1 MKALIWLVVLFAGAA
16 AVAVL
21 THSYPG
27 NVFIIIGDELRRVSL
42 NTFILTTVVFV
53 VVLYLLLSL
62 LGRVVS
68 IPGGMRRYGKRRR
81 SAKVADALNEAGQA
95 FFEGRFQKAQTEA
108 EKVLKNKECGDAAP
122 LALMLAAYSAEQT
135 NDDTAKQGYLQ
146 RLAALPESMQLS
158 RYLLEAES
166 ALERYDYEAAQTS
179 IDAARKL
186 NPGLTRLLQLE
197 LRMAVDQKDA
207 MKVLRLTEQL
217 AKAGALSATE
227 LQQYQWVAYRQLL
240 AQCHDVKALK
250 ACLKRIPEADQ
261 KGGLSVEIAE
271 RFQQLGLYAQ
281 AAKWAKANYP
291 LKRDV
296 ALLNVLFESSAN
308 LSDKEQQQAFEAA
321 DGWLKTYREDTDLL
335 LALGEAAY
343 QRQLWGKAQSYL
355 EASLSQHPSIQAH
368 LALAKVFKAT
378 EQKALAEQHQAAALA
393 LVEQAGSWDEA

>member
-27 NVFIIIGDELRRVSL
+27 NVFIIIGDDLRRVSL

-240 AQCHDVKALK
+240 AQCHDAKALK
-250 ACLKRIPEADQ
+250 TCLKRIPEVDQ

>member
-53 VVLYLLLSL
+53 VVLFLLLSL
-62 LGRVVS
+62 LGRMVS
-68 IPGGMRRYGKRRR
+68 IPGGMRRYGQRRR

-95 FFEGRFQKAQTEA
+95 FFEGRFQKAQSEA

-135 NDDTAKQGYLQ
+135 NDDAAKQGYLQ

-186 NPGLTRLLQLE
+186 NPGLNRLLQLE

-217 AKAGALSATE
+217 GKAGALSATE

-240 AQCHDVKALK
+240 AQCHDAKALK
-250 ACLKRIPEADQ
+250 TCLKRIPEADQ

-281 AAKWAKANYP
+281 AAKWAKTHYP
-291 LKRDV
+291 LNRDV
-296 ALLNVLFESSAN
+296 ALLNVLFESSAS

-321 DGWLKTYREDTDLL
+321 DGWLKIYREDTDLL

>member
-53 VVLYLLLSL
+53 VVLFLLLSL
-62 LGRVVS
+62 LGRMVS
-68 IPGGMRRYGKRRR
+68 IPGGMRRYGQRRR

-95 FFEGRFQKAQTEA
+95 FFEGRFQKAQSEA

-135 NDDTAKQGYLQ
+135 NDDAAKQGYLQ

-217 AKAGALSATE
+217 GKAGALSATE

-240 AQCHDVKALK
+240 AQCHDAKALK
-250 ACLKRIPEADQ
+250 TCLKRIPDADQ

-271 RFQQLGLYAQ
+271 RFQQLGLYDQ

-296 ALLNVLFESSAN
+296 ALLNVLFESSAS

>member
-53 VVLYLLLSL
+53 VVLFLLLSL
-62 LGRVVS
+62 LGRMVS
-68 IPGGMRRYGKRRR
+68 IPGGMRRYGQRRR

-95 FFEGRFQKAQTEA
+95 FFEGRFQKAQSEA

-135 NDDTAKQGYLQ
+135 NDDAAKQGYLQ

-166 ALERYDYEAAQTS
+166 ALERCDYEAAQIS

-217 AKAGALSATE
+217 GKAGALSATE

-240 AQCHDVKALK
+240 AQCHDAKALK
-250 ACLKRIPEADQ
+250 ICLKRIPEADQ

-281 AAKWAKANYP
+281 AAKWAKTHYP

-296 ALLNVLFESSAN
+296 ALLNVLFESSAS

>member
-240 AQCHDVKALK
+240 AQCHDAKALK
-250 ACLKRIPEADQ
+250 TCLKRIPEADQ

-378 EQKALAEQHQAAALA
+378 EQKALAEQHQAAALV

>member
-240 AQCHDVKALK
+240 AQCHDAKALK
-250 ACLKRIPEADQ
+250 TCLKRIPEADQ

-368 LALAKVFKAT
+368 LALAKVFKAK

>member
-53 VVLYLLLSL
+53 VVLFLLLSL
-62 LGRVVS
+62 LGRMVS
-68 IPGGMRRYGKRRR
+68 IPGGMRRYGQRRR

-95 FFEGRFQKAQTEA
+95 FFEGRFQKAQSEA

-135 NDDTAKQGYLQ
+135 NDDAAKQGYLQ

-217 AKAGALSATE
+217 GKAGALSATE

-240 AQCHDVKALK
+240 AQCHDAKALK
-250 ACLKRIPEADQ
+250 TCLKRIPEADQ

-281 AAKWAKANYP
+281 AAKWAKTHYP
-291 LKRDV
+291 LNRDV
-296 ALLNVLFESSAN
+296 ALLNVLFESSAS

-378 EQKALAEQHQAAALA
+378 EQKALAEQHQAAALV

>member
-53 VVLYLLLSL
+53 VVLFLLLSL
-62 LGRVVS
+62 LGRMVS
-68 IPGGMRRYGKRRR
+68 IPGGMRRYGQRRR

-95 FFEGRFQKAQTEA
+95 FFEGRFQKAQSEA

-135 NDDTAKQGYLQ
+135 NDDAAKQGYLQ
-146 RLAALPESMQLS
+146 RLATLPESMQLS

-217 AKAGALSATE
+217 GKAGALSATE

-240 AQCHDVKALK
+240 AQCHDAKALK
-250 ACLKRIPEADQ
+250 ICLKRIPEADQ

-281 AAKWAKANYP
+281 AAKWAKTHYP
-291 LKRDV
+291 LNRDV
-296 ALLNVLFESSAN
+296 ALLNVLFESSAS

>member
-62 LGRVVS
+62 LGRMVS
-68 IPGGMRRYGKRRR
+68 IPGGMRRYGQRRR

-95 FFEGRFQKAQTEA
+95 FFEGRFQKAQSEA

-135 NDDTAKQGYLQ
+135 NDDAAKQGYLQ

-217 AKAGALSATE
+217 GKAGALSATE

-240 AQCHDVKALK
+240 AQFHDAKALK
-250 ACLKRIPEADQ
+250 ICLKRIPEADQ

-281 AAKWAKANYP
+281 AAKWAKTHYP

-296 ALLNVLFESSAN
+296 ALLNVLFESSAS

>member
-53 VVLYLLLSL
+53 VVLYLLLSI

-146 RLAALPESMQLS
+146 RLAALPEYMQLS

-240 AQCHDVKALK
+240 AQCHDAKALK
-250 ACLKRIPEADQ
+250 TCLKRIPEADQ

-271 RFQQLGLYAQ
+271 RFQQLGLYTQ

-355 EASLSQHPSIQAH
+355 EASLSQQPSIQAH

>member
-53 VVLYLLLSL
+53 VVLFLLLSL
-62 LGRVVS
+62 LGRMVS
-68 IPGGMRRYGKRRR
+68 IPGGMRRYGQRRR

-95 FFEGRFQKAQTEA
+95 FFEGRFQKAQSEA

-135 NDDTAKQGYLQ
+135 NDDAAKQGYLQ

-217 AKAGALSATE
+217 GKAGALSATE

-240 AQCHDVKALK
+240 AQCHDAKALK
-250 ACLKRIPEADQ
+250 ICLKRIPEADQ

-281 AAKWAKANYP
+281 AAKWAKTHYP
-291 LKRDV
+291 LNRDV
-296 ALLNVLFESSAN
+296 ALLNVLFESSAS

>member
-81 SAKVADALNEAGQA
+81 SAKLADALNEAGQA

-240 AQCHDVKALK
+240 AQCHDAKALK
-250 ACLKRIPEADQ
+250 TCLKRIPEADQ

-308 LSDKEQQQAFEAA
+308 LSDKEQQQIGRASC
-321 DGWLKTYREDTDLL
+321 RE
-335 LALGEAAY
+335 
-343 QRQLWGKAQSYL
+343 RVS
-355 EASLSQHPSIQAH
+355 SP
-368 LALAKVFKAT
+368 V
-378 EQKALAEQHQAAALA
+378 
-393 LVEQAGSWDEA
+393 

>member
-53 VVLYLLLSL
+53 VVLFLLLSL
-62 LGRVVS
+62 LGRMVS
-68 IPGGMRRYGKRRR
+68 IPGGMRRYGQRRR

-95 FFEGRFQKAQTEA
+95 FFEGRFQKAQSEA

-135 NDDTAKQGYLQ
+135 NDDAAKQGYLQ

-240 AQCHDVKALK
+240 AQCHDAKALK
-250 ACLKRIPEADQ
+250 TCLKRIPEADQ

-281 AAKWAKANYP
+281 AAKWAKTHYP

-296 ALLNVLFESSAN
+296 ALLNVLFESSAS

>member
-53 VVLYLLLSL
+53 VVLFLLLSL
-62 LGRVVS
+62 LGRMVS
-68 IPGGMRRYGKRRR
+68 IPGGMRRYGQRRR

-95 FFEGRFQKAQTEA
+95 FFEGRFQKAQSEA

-135 NDDTAKQGYLQ
+135 NDDAAKQGYLQ

-217 AKAGALSATE
+217 GKAGALSATE

-240 AQCHDVKALK
+240 AQCHDAKALK
-250 ACLKRIPEADQ
+250 TCLKRIPEADQ

-281 AAKWAKANYP
+281 AAKWAKTHYP

-296 ALLNVLFESSAN
+296 ALLNVLFESSAS

-378 EQKALAEQHQAAALA
+378 EQKALAEQHQAAALV

>member
-240 AQCHDVKALK
+240 AQCHDAKALK

-355 EASLSQHPSIQAH
+355 EASLSQQPSIQAH

>member
-122 LALMLAAYSAEQT
+122 LALMLAAYSAEQI

-240 AQCHDVKALK
+240 AQCHDAKALK
-250 ACLKRIPEADQ
+250 TCLKRIPEVDQ

>member
-27 NVFIIIGDELRRVSL
+27 NVFIIMGDELRRISL
-42 NTFILTTVVFV
+42 NTFILSTVIFV
-53 VVLYLLLSL
+53 VVLYLLMTL

-108 EKVLKNKECGDAAP
+108 DKVLKNKECGDAAP

-135 NDDTAKQGYLQ
+135 NDDAAKQGYLQ

-240 AQCHDVKALK
+240 AQCHDAKALK
-250 ACLKRIPEADQ
+250 TCLKRIPEADQ

>member
-166 ALERYDYEAAQTS
+166 ALERYDYVAAQTS

-240 AQCHDVKALK
+240 AQCHDAKALK
-250 ACLKRIPEADQ
+250 TCLKRIPEADQ

-291 LKRDV
+291 FKRDV

>member
-68 IPGGMRRYGKRRR
+68 IPDGMRRYGKRRR

-240 AQCHDVKALK
+240 AQCHDAKALK
-250 ACLKRIPEADQ
+250 TCLKRIPEADQ

>member
-240 AQCHDVKALK
+240 AQCHDAKALK

-378 EQKALAEQHQAAALA
+378 EQKALAEQHQAAALT

>member
-122 LALMLAAYSAEQT
+122 LALMLAAYSAEQI

>member
-62 LGRVVS
+62 LGRMVS
-68 IPGGMRRYGKRRR
+68 IPGGMRRYGQRRR

-95 FFEGRFQKAQTEA
+95 FFEGRFQKAQSEA

-122 LALMLAAYSAEQT
+122 LALMLAAYSAEHT
-135 NDDTAKQGYLQ
+135 NDDAAKQGYLQ

-217 AKAGALSATE
+217 GKAGALSATE

-240 AQCHDVKALK
+240 AQCHDAKALK
-250 ACLKRIPEADQ
+250 ICLKRIPEADQ

-281 AAKWAKANYP
+281 AAKWAKTHYP
-291 LKRDV
+291 LNRDV
-296 ALLNVLFESSAN
+296 ALLNVLFESSAS

>member
-62 LGRVVS
+62 LGRMVS
-68 IPGGMRRYGKRRR
+68 IPGGMRRYGQRRR

-95 FFEGRFQKAQTEA
+95 FFEGRFQKAQSEA

-135 NDDTAKQGYLQ
+135 NDDAAKQGYLQ

-217 AKAGALSATE
+217 GKAGALSATE

-240 AQCHDVKALK
+240 AQCHDAKALK
-250 ACLKRIPEADQ
+250 TCLKRIPEADQ

>member
-240 AQCHDVKALK
+240 VQCHDAKALK
-250 ACLKRIPEADQ
+250 TCLKRIPEADQ

-355 EASLSQHPSIQAH
+355 EASLSQQPSIQAH

>member
-95 FFEGRFQKAQTEA
+95 FFEGRFKKAQTEA
-108 EKVLKNKECGDAAP
+108 EKVLKNKECGEAAP

-240 AQCHDVKALK
+240 AQCHDAKALK
-250 ACLKRIPEADQ
+250 TCLKRIPEADQ

>member
-62 LGRVVS
+62 LGRMVS
-68 IPGGMRRYGKRRR
+68 IPGGMRRYGQRRR

-95 FFEGRFQKAQTEA
+95 FFEGRFQKAQSEA

-135 NDDTAKQGYLQ
+135 NDDAAKQGYLQ

-217 AKAGALSATE
+217 GKAGALSATE

-240 AQCHDVKALK
+240 AQCHDAKALK
-250 ACLKRIPEADQ
+250 ICLKRIPEADQ

-281 AAKWAKANYP
+281 AAKWAKTHYP

-296 ALLNVLFESSAN
+296 ALLNVLFESSAS

>member
-62 LGRVVS
+62 LGRMVS
-68 IPGGMRRYGKRRR
+68 IPGGMRRYGQRRR

-95 FFEGRFQKAQTEA
+95 FFEGRFQKAQSEA

-135 NDDTAKQGYLQ
+135 NDDAAKQGYLQ

-166 ALERYDYEAAQTS
+166 ALERYDYEAAQIS

-217 AKAGALSATE
+217 GKAGALSATE

-240 AQCHDVKALK
+240 AQCHDAKALK
-250 ACLKRIPEADQ
+250 TCLKRIPEADQ

-281 AAKWAKANYP
+281 AAKWAKTHYP
-291 LKRDV
+291 LNRDV
-296 ALLNVLFESSAN
+296 ALLNVLFESSAS

-355 EASLSQHPSIQAH
+355 EASLSQQPSIQAH

>member
-62 LGRVVS
+62 LGRMVS
-68 IPGGMRRYGKRRR
+68 IPGGMRRYGQRRR

-95 FFEGRFQKAQTEA
+95 FFEGRFQKAQSEA

-135 NDDTAKQGYLQ
+135 NDDAAKQGYLQ

-217 AKAGALSATE
+217 GKAGALSATE

-240 AQCHDVKALK
+240 AQCHDAKALK
-250 ACLKRIPEADQ
+250 ICLKRIPEADQ

-281 AAKWAKANYP
+281 AAKWAKTHYP
-291 LKRDV
+291 LNRDV
-296 ALLNVLFESSAN
+296 ALLNVLFESSAS

>member
-27 NVFIIIGDELRRVSL
+27 NVFIIMGDELRRISL
-42 NTFILTTVVFV
+42 NTFILSTVIFV
-53 VVLYLLLSL
+53 VVLYLLMTL

-108 EKVLKNKECGDAAP
+108 DKVLKNKECGDAAP

-135 NDDTAKQGYLQ
+135 NDDAAKQGYLQ

-166 ALERYDYEAAQTS
+166 ALERYDYEAAQMS

-217 AKAGALSATE
+217 GKAGALSATE

-240 AQCHDVKALK
+240 AQCHDAKALK
-250 ACLKRIPEADQ
+250 ICLKRIPEADQ

-281 AAKWAKANYP
+281 AAKWAKTHYP
-291 LKRDV
+291 LNRDV
-296 ALLNVLFESSAN
+296 ALLNVLFESSAS

>member
-53 VVLYLLLSL
+53 VVLFLLLSL
-62 LGRVVS
+62 LGRMVS
-68 IPGGMRRYGKRRR
+68 IPGGMRRYGQRRR

-95 FFEGRFQKAQTEA
+95 FFEGRFQKAQSEA

-135 NDDTAKQGYLQ
+135 NDDAAKQGYLQ

-240 AQCHDVKALK
+240 AQCHDAKALK
-250 ACLKRIPEADQ
+250 TCLKRIPEADQ

>member
-68 IPGGMRRYGKRRR
+68 IPDGMRRYGKRRR

-146 RLAALPESMQLS
+146 RLATLPESMQLS

-240 AQCHDVKALK
+240 AQCHDAKALK
-250 ACLKRIPEADQ
+250 TCLKRIPEADQ